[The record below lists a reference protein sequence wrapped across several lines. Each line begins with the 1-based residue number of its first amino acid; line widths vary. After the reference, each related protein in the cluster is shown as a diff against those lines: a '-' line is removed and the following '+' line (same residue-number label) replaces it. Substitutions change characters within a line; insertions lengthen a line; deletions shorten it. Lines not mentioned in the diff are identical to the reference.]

1 MAVSRPSHGTHG
13 PKSGTQ
19 TRGSGAPSA
28 EMSLKTGCAGC
39 ADTEARDSWFATDD
53 TQRHARPALGAE
65 RGSRTPSSELGRL
78 PVLSA
83 TVRRVQAIAES
94 EDAGIGDMVAA
105 LEADQGLATDLLRYA
120 NSAACARP
128 LRARSIRA
136 AVTLVGRKAI
146 AQLAIEA
153 ATYRFFQRAPGN
165 GGRSIGHLHLHAA
178 AVAGCAQSIAER
190 TGANTDVAHLG
201 GLLHDVGKLV
211 MPLAFGNEALD
222 AIAAEYPGGR
232 PARAAPSASSSAS
245 TTRPPARSSPAPRR
259 SRSRGRARDRAS
271 TTAAPTGITIPSRE
285 AACVI
290 IADEIVGL
298 ASRPEP
304 DYALLGPALEAL
316 GLCDEDFDDLAL
328 EAVRGGKAGAAMAA
342 RVAELERQAR
352 VDDLTGLLN
361 RRHWMATVRRAV
373 ADREPGSVLICDIDH
388 FKAVNDGHGH
398 ATGDL
403 VLTEVARH
411 LAAQGVAG
419 RLGGDEFAVWVPGT
433 PGRGDEAAAAVLDAI
448 ASAFEGERDGLDVG
462 VSIGAASPGADADS
476 LSSVL
481 SRADEA
487 LYEAKRAGRGRA
499 VRY

>member
-1 MAVSRPSHGTHG
+1 MVRNLTATATPLSEPRLTDAV
-13 PKSGTQ
+13 
-19 TRGSGAPSA
+19 
-28 EMSLKTGCAGC
+28 
-39 ADTEARDSWFATDD
+39 
-53 TQRHARPALGAE
+53 E
-65 RGSRTPSSELGRL
+65 RLGRL

-83 TVRRVQAIAES
+83 TVRRVQLIAES

-105 LEADQGLATDLLRYA
+105 LEADQGLAADLLRYA

-146 AQLAIEA
+146 AQLALEA
-153 ATYRFFQRAPGN
+153 ATYRFFARAPGN

-178 AVAGCAQSIAER
+178 AVAGTAQGIADR
-190 TGANTDVAHLG
+190 TGANADITHLG

-211 MPLAFGNEALD
+211 MPLAFGSEALD
-222 AIAAEYPGGR
+222 AIAAEHQAGAERAAAERKLLGVDHAAAGALV
-232 PARAAPSASSSAS
+232 ARASQVEEPVERVIAFHHGGDDGRQVAS
-245 TTRPPARSSPAPRR
+245 P
-259 SRSRGRARDRAS
+259 
-271 TTAAPTGITIPSRE
+271 E

-290 IADEIVGL
+290 IADEVVGL
-298 ASRPEP
+298 ASRKAP
-304 DYALLGPALEAL
+304 DYALLGPALEML

-328 EAVRGGKAGAAMAA
+328 EAVRGGKGGAAMAA

-352 VDDLTGLLN
+352 VDDLTGVLN

-373 ADREPGSVLICDIDH
+373 AEREPGSVLICDIDH

-411 LAAQGVAG
+411 LAAQGVVG
-419 RLGGDEFAVWVPGT
+419 RLGGDEFAVWVPGS
-433 PGRGDEAAAAVLDAI
+433 PRRGDEAAAAVLDAI
-448 ASAFEGERDGLDVG
+448 AAAFAGDAQGLRVG
-462 VSIGAASPGADADS
+462 VSIGAASAGEDADN
-476 LSSVL
+476 LSTVL
-481 SRADEA
+481 SHADEA